1 MWRLLPLLL
10 LAACVTQKPVSLP
23 NGSQGYAID
32 CSAGRRDISDC
43 MNRAAELCGGRYAI
57 ITQEGSVIPV
67 GANQI
72 GNTTLIANVVKRVL
86 VVECVR

>member
-32 CSAGRRDISDC
+32 CSRGNKGISAC
-43 MNRAAELCGGRYAI
+43 MNRAAELCGGRYEI
-57 ITQEGSVIPV
+57 VMQESGSNGGVANTFGNSSVITNAV
-67 GANQI
+67 
-72 GNTTLIANVVKRVL
+72 TRTL
-86 VVECVR
+86 VVQCVH